1 MVSKEV
7 LAGVFIVV
15 ARTYQMRAT
24 TLMNTTTGTRP
35 MTNLRLIALQRGAA
49 LGLAAMLAQGGATAT
64 QSAATALAPASF
76 EATTMT
82 TRLVPTQL
90 GRLAVHTAGDSGP
103 VVLFWPAVFSDST
116 IYRAQVEALRGR
128 YRLILID
135 GPGFGASEA
144 PREPFTM
151 EACAD
156 AAAEVLQ
163 QLDVQRVAWVGTSW
177 GGIVGVHFA
186 VRHPQMV
193 RGLALMNTPFDM
205 PAEGPGFSDRMV
217 VWGARWIGNTDLY
230 ANGVARSFFPASW
243 RDSHPDELAAFV
255 ATLKTPNKQGMAIA
269 GRSVLLD
276 RASVLP
282 LLPQIKAPTVVVAGE
297 LDALYPAPTLK
308 AAADRIPGA
317 RFVEIPGGGHISAMN
332 QLDRVTALLERE
344 LTQWSQGAP

>member
-1 MVSKEV
+1 
-7 LAGVFIVV
+7 
-15 ARTYQMRAT
+15 
-24 TLMNTTTGTRP
+24 
-35 MTNLRLIALQRGAA
+35 MTDLQLTALRRGAA
-49 LGLAAMLAQGGATAT
+49 LGLAAMLAQGGATAA
-64 QSAATALAPASF
+64 QSATAAAAPANA
-76 EATTMT
+76 EPTTMT

-103 VVLFWPAVFSDST
+103 VVLFWPAVFSDSS

-128 YRLILID
+128 YRLVLID
-135 GPGFGASEA
+135 GPGFGRSDA
-144 PREPFTM
+144 PTRPFTM

-186 VRHPQMV
+186 VRHPQKV

-217 VWGARWIGNTDLY
+217 VWGARWIGNTNLY
-230 ANGVARSFFPASW
+230 ANGVARSFFPAAW
-243 RDSHPDELAAFV
+243 RNSHPEELAAFV
-255 ATLKTPNKQGMAIA
+255 AAFKAPDPEGMAVA

-282 LLPQIKAPTVVVAGE
+282 LLPQIKAPTMVLAGGD
-297 LDALYPAPTLK
+297 DALYAAPTLK
-308 AAADRIPGA
+308 AAAERIAGA
-317 RFVEIPGGGHISAMN
+317 SFVEIPASGHISAMDRP
-332 QLDRVTALLERE
+332 DRVTALLERE
-344 LTQWSQGAP
+344 LMQWSQGAP